1 MEKKNNICASQSDV
15 ILIFFRTTTSQKSST
30 PKIYS
35 GFHCDKSGTT
45 TYSMSQGLAAILN
58 ERDLL
63 KTPPEGTVPKSV
75 QGHQVQGHSSNP
87 PRFPSLVSDTHF
99 SNIHTSA
106 MTTSDTFT
114 SSALGTLTSPSTLT
128 SRLPTPG
135 SRPQTVISSEIKTTA
150 GDSANA
156 NVIGRLRNTGFTIYG
171 LLSGAGQ
178 PTITSRPNS
187 LPVGSTGAI
196 TMATGSSG
204 AVAMATGSGAVAM
217 ATGSSGAVAMVTGS
231 SGVVTMASGSIS
243 STYTDNLVSVVTS
256 TDSQGRSG
264 LRSIFTH
271 KTAGGVVGALANF
284 KRNGIL

>member
-1 MEKKNNICASQSDV
+1 
-15 ILIFFRTTTSQKSST
+15 
-30 PKIYS
+30 
-35 GFHCDKSGTT
+35 
-45 TYSMSQGLAAILN
+45 MSQGLAAILN

-63 KTPPEGTVPKSV
+63 KTPPEGTVPKSI
-75 QGHQVQGHSSNP
+75 QGQIQVQSGNP

-99 SNIHTSA
+99 SNMNTSA
-106 MTTSDTFT
+106 TTTSDTFT
-114 SSALGTLTSPSTLT
+114 SSALGTLTTPSTLT

-135 SRPQTVISSEIKTTA
+135 SRSQTGASAEIKTTA
-150 GDSANA
+150 GNSDSATG

-196 TMATGSSG
+196 TMATGSLST
-204 AVAMATGSGAVAM
+204 VTM
-217 ATGSSGAVAMVTGS
+217 ATGSSSA
-231 SGVVTMASGSIS
+231 VTMATGSVSAVSMTTGSIS
-243 STYTDNLVSVVTS
+243 STNTDSLVSVVTS
-256 TDSQGRSG
+256 TDIQERSG

>member
-1 MEKKNNICASQSDV
+1 
-15 ILIFFRTTTSQKSST
+15 
-30 PKIYS
+30 
-35 GFHCDKSGTT
+35 
-45 TYSMSQGLAAILN
+45 MSQGLAAILN

-75 QGHQVQGHSSNP
+75 QGHQIQGQSSNP

-114 SSALGTLTSPSTLT
+114 SSALGTLTSPSTLS
-128 SRLPTPG
+128 SRLPTPE
-135 SRPQTVISSEIKTTA
+135 SRSQVCTSSEIKRTA

-156 NVIGRLRNTGFTIYG
+156 NVIGRLRNTGFTSIYG
-171 LLSGAGQ
+171 LLTGAGQ

-187 LPVGSTGAI
+187 LPVGSIGAI

-204 AVAMATGSGAVAM
+204 AVTM
-217 ATGSSGAVAMVTGS
+217 ATGSSGAV
-231 SGVVTMASGSIS
+231 TMATGSIS
-243 STYTDNLVSVVTS
+243 STNTDHLVSVVTS